1 MKKPVRI
8 YFLCIQN
15 RCRSQIAEAFAKHYG
30 NDNVIAESAG
40 LEASEIHPLTIT
52 VMKEVGI
59 DISDHASKKID
70 MKTFLASNVIVKL
83 CENLV
88 ERCPVVPFGITNV
101 QWNILDPLEH
111 SEGNLEALRKTRDE
125 IEKKVIDLL
134 KGMNVPGLKEIK

>member
-1 MKKPVRI
+1 MMSKKPVRI

-30 NDNVIAESAG
+30 KDNVIAESAG
-40 LEASEIHPLTIT
+40 LEASDIHPLTVE

-59 DISDHASKKID
+59 DISNQTSKKID

-111 SEGNLEALRKTRDE
+111 SEGNLEALRKNRDE
-125 IEKKVIDLL
+125 IEKKVIELL
-134 KGMNVPGLKEIK
+134 KGMNVPV

>member
-1 MKKPVRI
+1 MMSKKPVRI

-30 NDNVIAESAG
+30 KDNVIAESAG
-40 LEASEIHPLTIT
+40 LEASDIHPLTIA
-52 VMKEVGI
+52 VMKEIGI
-59 DISDHASKKID
+59 DISNHASKKID

-83 CENLV
+83 CESLV

-111 SEGNLEALRKTRDE
+111 SEGNIEALRKTRDE
-125 IEKKVIDLL
+125 IENKVIDLL
-134 KGMNVPGLKEIK
+134 KGMNVPV